1 MERLTQWIGEGEDRK
16 AIARQ
21 DRRDIGDKDCVNRL
35 AAYEDTGLTP
45 EEIKDF
51 VQRWEQAVELAGL
64 CKQAGVD
71 HLQELVKA
79 EKDGRLVVLPCKVGD
94 TVYKICPISPF
105 LEVGDL
111 WSGQIIK
118 GDCDRCPYGTC
129 DCHDVGPN
137 FDGNHK
143 NVVHEM
149 TVTSLAALVRIIP
162 YFGSIY
168 FLTREEAEAALKG
181 GAE

>member
-105 LEVGDL
+105 LELPKMDL
-111 WSGQIIK
+111 
-118 GDCDRCPYGTC
+118 
-129 DCHDVGPN
+129 
-137 FDGNHK
+137 
-143 NVVHEM
+143 E
-149 TVTSLAALVRIIP
+149 
-162 YFGSIY
+162 
-168 FLTREEAEAALKG
+168 
-181 GAE
+181 